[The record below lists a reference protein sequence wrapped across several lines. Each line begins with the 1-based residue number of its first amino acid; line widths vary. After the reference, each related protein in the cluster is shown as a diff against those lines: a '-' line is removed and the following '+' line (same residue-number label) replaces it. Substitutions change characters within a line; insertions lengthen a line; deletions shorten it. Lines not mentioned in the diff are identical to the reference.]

1 MLKMNACGI
10 NTLTTAVPWSLH
22 QPQREVFTFH
32 SQLDLE

>member
-1 MLKMNACGI
+1 MKMKACGI

-22 QPQREVFTFH
+22 QPQKEVFTFH